1 LTDPHHIDPFLTI
14 SIRQDPFFMATD
26 SVAVARTDDP
36 PGQAAPR
43 ESGRIGALDVLRGIA
58 LLGMFLVHFNNNSST
73 GTGLAGVYQ
82 KIVELFFDERF
93 WTMFGILFGIGFA
106 IQFRRADARGEP
118 YTAKYLRRMA
128 GLAVF
133 GFIAHAV
140 FGFNVLLGYAIW
152 GVPLILFR
160 KWSTPALIVAL
171 VMSATS
177 GAVYQITRAT
187 YGVATEGEKAYRAER
202 AAVATENRAFNE
214 ANIKARN
221 AKSYPDV
228 FVARLHHMRWF
239 YVQWFSFLPVNAL
252 TLFLLGVLGLR
263 LGIFD
268 HPEEHRRLIVSL
280 MIFGAASWALSLW
293 LWSLPNANPA
303 SPYLRGVAL
312 NQFSDGYGLIRGP
325 WLAFTYIGAVLLLV
339 AHDQAWLRRLSA
351 FGWTGRMAL
360 TNYMIQIAIL
370 DLAFAPYALGLTVS
384 PLVGLAA
391 AIALFLVD
399 AAFSKWWLAR
409 YRYGPLEW
417 LWRSITYA
425 RWQPLAFGA
434 SHAEAIPR
442 TV

>member
-1 LTDPHHIDPFLTI
+1 MST
-14 SIRQDPFFMATD
+14 SASSATA
-26 SVAVARTDDP
+26 STGEAVASV
-36 PGQAAPR
+36 APR

-58 LLGMFLVHFNNNSST
+58 LLGMFLVHFNNNSSA
-73 GTGLAGVYQ
+73 GTGLAGLYQ
-82 KIVELFFDERF
+82 KIVALFFEERF

-128 GLAVF
+128 GLALF

-160 KWSTPALIVAL
+160 KWSTRALIVAL
-171 VMSATS
+171 IVSATS
-177 GAVYQITRAT
+177 GAVYEIARAT
-187 YGVATEGEKAYRAER
+187 YGVATEGEQAYRVER
-202 AAVATENRAFNE
+202 AAIAAKNRAFNE
-214 ANIKARN
+214 ANQKAQRVQN
-221 AKSYPDV
+221 YPDV
-228 FVARLHHMRWF
+228 FVARLRHMRWF
-239 YVQWFSFLPVNAL
+239 YVQWFTFLPVNTL

-280 MIFGAASWALSLW
+280 MAFGAVSWGLSLW
-293 LWSLPNANPA
+293 LSSMPDAAADTPF
-303 SPYLRGVAL
+303 LRGVVWSRL
-312 NQFSDGYGLIRGP
+312 RDGYGLIRGT

-339 AHDQAWLRRLSA
+339 AHDRAWLRRLSA

-370 DLAFAPYALGLTVS
+370 DLAFAPYALGLTVA
-384 PLVGLAA
+384 PLVGLVA
-391 AIALFLVD
+391 AIALFLID
-399 AAFSKWWLAR
+399 AAFSRWWLVR
-409 YRYGPLEW
+409 FRYGPLEW

-425 RWQPLAFGA
+425 RWQPLASGA
-434 SHAEAIPR
+434 LHAEVIPR

>member
-1 LTDPHHIDPFLTI
+1 MDAMST
-14 SIRQDPFFMATD
+14 SASSATA
-26 SVAVARTDDP
+26 SAGEAVAP
-36 PGQAAPR
+36 AAPR
-43 ESGRIGALDVLRGIA
+43 ESDRIGALDVLRGIA

-73 GTGLAGVYQ
+73 GIGLAGVYQ

-118 YTAKYLRRMA
+118 YVAKYLRRMA

-171 VMSATS
+171 VVSATS
-177 GAVYQITRAT
+177 GAAYEIARAT
-187 YGVATEGEKAYRAER
+187 YGVATEGEQAYRAQR
-202 AAVATENRAFNE
+202 SAVAAKNRAFNE
-214 ANIKARN
+214 ANEKAQQ
-221 AKSYPDV
+221 AKSYRDV
-228 FVARLHHMRWF
+228 FVARLQHMRWF
-239 YVQWFSFLPVNAL
+239 YVQWFTFLPVDTL

-293 LWSLPNANPA
+293 LSSFPDPGAGTPFVRGIAL
-303 SPYLRGVAL
+303 SRLR
-312 NQFSDGYGLIRGP
+312 DGYGLIRGT

-339 AHDQAWLRRLSA
+339 AHDAAWLRRLSA

-370 DLAFAPYALGLTVS
+370 DLAFAPFALGLTVT
-384 PLVGLAA
+384 PLVGLVA
-391 AIALFLVD
+391 AIALFLID
-399 AAFSKWWLAR
+399 SAFSRWWLAR